1 MLLAPIGNKHRS
13 TSSSNPHPTALSW
26 PYRRECFYTLP
37 KGIVIMTTP
46 SVRGIAGERTAS
58 EGAGT
63 DVMIEPV
70 EQRTVVLT
78 PKGGDEVLVARAETS
93 EIYLP
98 IWPIYTAL
106 GINWATQYRKI
117 KHERLTSYKR
127 NLPLAEPPFHTV
139 IREAQGL
146 DCALE
151 YHPLS
156 APGLNACYLLT
167 SSRTHAT
174 LQENSIPVRT
184 GLGQSACSC
193 SRQSAGTVLQKYL
206 DSCSCRVAFPSSPRQ
221 GT

>member
-1 MLLAPIGNKHRS
+1 
-13 TSSSNPHPTALSW
+13 
-26 PYRRECFYTLP
+26 
-37 KGIVIMTTP
+37 MTTP
-46 SVRGIAGERTAS
+46 SVRGVAGERTAS

-156 APGLNACYLLT
+156 ARAQCMLSSDIVTDTRHASRKLNT
-167 SSRTHAT
+167 
-174 LQENSIPVRT
+174 
-184 GLGQSACSC
+184 CSYR
-193 SRQSAGTVLQKYL
+193 SWAISL
-206 DSCSCRVAFPSSPRQ
+206 
-221 GT
+221 